1 MRTVRAGGET
11 ESGTGPEIMPAGR
24 KAVPGEVPRLPAP
37 ANWSAGSP
45 PLTGALRLH
54 TGRHQI
60 TLPFAR
66 PVLEWANGWLG
77 FEPGAVFVQ
86 LLCEINRHG
95 PDRWRLAVLRAGGPG
110 ERLCRVTGVRPGA
123 ELLLRVTGKGRT
135 ERALRM
141 FAAIR
146 RLGIDPVDLSPPWF
160 AGAGVALNADIAPPP
175 YSADQHAA
183 YLAVKRVGG

>member
-1 MRTVRAGGET
+1 MRTVPAGGET
-11 ESGTGPEIMPAGR
+11 RGGTGPETIPTGR
-24 KAVPGEVPRLPAP
+24 KAVRGEVPLLPAP
-37 ANWSAGSP
+37 ANWSAGSA

-54 TGRHQI
+54 HLRHQI

-66 PVLEWANGWLG
+66 PAVERADGWFG

-86 LLCEINRHG
+86 VLREAARRG

-123 ELLLRVTGKGRT
+123 ELLLWVTGKGRT
-135 ERALRM
+135 ARVLRT

-146 RLGIDPVDLSPPWF
+146 RLGIDPVDVSPPWF
-160 AGAGVALNADIAPPP
+160 ARAGAALNADIAPPP

-183 YLAVKRVGG
+183 YLAVRRVGG